1 MRVDGKN
8 ANASSQRSTIAE
20 VQTIP
25 AGSGV
30 TQAGLPK
37 NKVSPYDQAQSR
49 PPSVTLS
56 IPTNDEASSNNHLQQ
71 ALLVFDFVLLMS
83 IVPWIMAIEIQQKLL
98 VVQR

>member
-25 AGSGV
+25 AESSV
-30 TQAGLPK
+30 TQAVLPK

-49 PPSVTLS
+49 PLSFTLS
-56 IPTNDEASSNNHLQQ
+56 SPTNDEGSSKNHPQ
-71 ALLVFDFVLLMS
+71 
-83 IVPWIMAIEIQQKLL
+83 
-98 VVQR
+98 